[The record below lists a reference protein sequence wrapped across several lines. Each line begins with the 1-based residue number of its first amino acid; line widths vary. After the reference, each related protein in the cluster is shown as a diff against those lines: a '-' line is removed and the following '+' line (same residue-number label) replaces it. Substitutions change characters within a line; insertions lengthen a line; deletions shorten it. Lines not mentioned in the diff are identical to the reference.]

1 MADSKINLMVNA
13 FTGKATEEFGKLRG
27 AIASVG
33 NISDDTRAKFE
44 TLGLRS
50 VSLAAGIQVF
60 SAALS
65 GAGAIL
71 GKFNS
76 TMAQG
81 ERLGQLSAITGE
93 SVSSLVELRHALS
106 AAGLS
111 GDSVSTIFARFA
123 KAIDYARCGRV
134 LGAKRL
140 ARGRGDGGDG
150 AVLRDYAE
158 KMRGRRECAERRG
171 VAIRGN
177 LPER

>member
-1 MADSKINLMVNA
+1 MADSNIKLKVTA
-13 FTGKATEEFGKLRG
+13 FTSKATEEFGKLRG

-44 TLGLRS
+44 TMGLRS

-60 SAALS
+60 TAALS
-65 GAGAIL
+65 GAGVIL
-71 GKFNS
+71 GKFNA

-123 KAIDYARCGRV
+123 KAIDD
-134 LGAKRL
+134 AKNPSSE
-140 ARGRGDGGDG
+140 
-150 AVLRDYAE
+150 AVLRNYAE
-158 KMRGRRECAERRG
+158 KMSGRRECAERRG

-177 LPER
+177 LPARTVSRRAESCSVE